1 MKISSKNLIIG
12 LFYLYLIDENV
23 FIYVED
29 GQIHVICEKKIK
41 AAEAKRLMALGF
53 ERENETFVAWV

>member
-1 MKISSKNLIIG
+1 MKISSKNLILG

-29 GQIHVICEKKIK
+29 GQIHAVCGKKVK
-41 AAEAKRLMALGF
+41 KAEAKRLIKLGF
-53 ERENETFVAWV
+53 ERENETFIARV